1 MATGPLALWAVEA
14 ACRGTSQE
22 YKTFVETNCTNIHKL
37 GNSTVGNVPPALF
50 HEYKAIRRRLDRAT
64 IASKVVAHSSVVSL
78 VSLCDSFLGGLLR
91 ACLHLRPELLN
102 ASDRTLTLKD
112 LQEFESIDAAREFIV
127 EKEVETVIRKSHLEQ
142 FEWMENRFG
151 VKLRE
156 GLEVWPA
163 FVEVTERRN
172 LLVHCGGV
180 VSSHYLSMCRQHKV
194 DGQAPGV
201 GTELNVTRAYLTSA
215 YECAVEVG
223 VKLAHVLWRKLARSD
238 EEVAN
243 ADNSLN
249 LLCLDL
255 MTQGRNGLARR
266 LLDFATC
273 VLKRWSTEINR
284 LLFVVNRAQAHK
296 WQNDEEACQKILRE
310 EDWSAVGDKLSLG
323 VAVLRGDFA
332 SAVEL
337 MRKTANTPDMPK
349 EAYRQWPIF
358 KEFRRSPEFAKAYK
372 DIFGDDFA
380 DVPEQSTVTFR
391 LDFGNLALEQVGGQ
405 KPS

>member
-1 MATGPLALWAVEA
+1 MGDKSDHPLPSGPDQPGRDTVERPSIEKEIEKFTNATDSLVATGPLALWAVEA

-37 GNSTVGNVPPALF
+37 GNSTVGDVPPALF

-78 VSLCDSFLGGLLR
+78 VSLYDSFLGGLLR

-201 GTELNVTRAYLTSA
+201 GTELNVPERTSPA
-215 YECAVEVG
+215 
-223 VKLAHVLWRKLARSD
+223 LM
-238 EEVAN
+238 N
-243 ADNSLN
+243 ASS
-249 LLCLDL
+249 
-255 MTQGRNGLARR
+255 
-266 LLDFATC
+266 
-273 VLKRWSTEINR
+273 RW
-284 LLFVVNRAQAHK
+284 V
-296 WQNDEEACQKILRE
+296 
-310 EDWSAVGDKLSLG
+310 
-323 VAVLRGDFA
+323 
-332 SAVEL
+332 
-337 MRKTANTPDMPK
+337 
-349 EAYRQWPIF
+349 
-358 KEFRRSPEFAKAYK
+358 
-372 DIFGDDFA
+372 
-380 DVPEQSTVTFR
+380 
-391 LDFGNLALEQVGGQ
+391 
-405 KPS
+405 